1 MSSGVETSHNFN
13 ENVAIALAKTVR
25 DSSTSLGMTR
35 MVDTDVYLDAG
46 HLMTS
51 PFRFGFLALTWL
63 VTSSDTFA
71 ETTPARPEHTNRLA
85 HEKSPYLLQHAHN
98 PVDWYPWGEEAFA
111 KARKGNKTIFLSVGY
126 STCHWCHVMAHES
139 FENEE
144 VAAIMNREFVNIKV
158 DREERPDVDRVYMT
172 FVQATT
178 GGGGWPMS
186 VWLTPDLKPFVGGT
200 YFPPEDRYGQPGFK
214 NVLERIATAWKE
226 NHDKIVEQ
234 STNIVAALRESQSAP
249 KAFGEGEVGA
259 AILDAAYKQLDR
271 SYDPKEGGFGNA
283 PKFPRPVTLNFL
295 TRFYARDPKSESGK
309 QALEMTLFTLRKM
322 ASGGMHDHIGGGFH
336 RYSVDRYWHVPHFE
350 KMLYDQAQLAVAYLD
365 AYQILGDAHLNPPG
379 RDRDRAERREAD
391 AKAPLRVEF
400 KAVARDIL
408 DYVARDMTSKEGGFY
423 SAEDADSPVPIAVVS
438 DPRVESPEP
447 DAGAHRAP
455 LQKTAEGAFYIWTK
469 KEIDAALG
477 DAAEIFDFHYGVQAH
492 GNAPEGSD
500 PHDEFRG
507 KNILIKRRTN
517 AETAQRFK
525 KSEDEIAKSLAQSRE
540 KLFAVRSK
548 RLRPH
553 LDDKIIAAWNGLM
566 ISAYA
571 RAAQVLDEPRYLEI
585 ATRATNFLRQNLYDS
600 SRKVLYRN
608 YREGRSD
615 IEAFAD
621 DYAFVIRGLLD
632 LYEASF
638 DVECLKFAT
647 QLQETQDQLFFD
659 EKNGGYFS
667 TSGKDESVFLRM
679 KDDNDGAEPAASSVA
694 ALNLLRL
701 SQLLDD
707 QKMAERPRKTIDAFA
722 ATLAHFPSAMPQ
734 MLVALDYSL
743 SKPRQIVIAGK
754 KDAPETKALLKEVYR
769 HFLPKTV
776 LLLADGS
783 EGQKY
788 LGERNEAIRAMS
800 PVAGKSAAY
809 VCENFTCKAPV
820 TDSTTL
826 RELLSR

>member
-1 MSSGVETSHNFN
+1 
-13 ENVAIALAKTVR
+13 
-25 DSSTSLGMTR
+25 
-35 MVDTDVYLDAG
+35 
-46 HLMTS
+46 MTS
-51 PFRFGFLALTWL
+51 RFRFGFLALTWL

-71 ETTPARPEHTNRLA
+71 EPTPARPEHTNRLA

-98 PVDWYPWGEEAFA
+98 PVDWYSWGEEAFA
-111 KARKGNKTIFLSVGY
+111 KARQENKPIFLSVGY

-139 FENEE
+139 FENQE

-214 NVLERIATAWKE
+214 KVLERIATAWKE

-234 STNIVAALRESQSAP
+234 GGQIVAALRESQSVGT
-249 KAFGEGEVGA
+249 GEGKIDA
-259 AILDAAYKQLDR
+259 AILEAAYKQLDR

-283 PKFPRPVTLNFL
+283 PKFPRPVTVNFL
-295 TRFYARDPKSESGK
+295 TRFYARDPKSDADK
-309 QALEMTLFTLRKM
+309 QALEMALFTLRKM
-322 ASGGMHDHIGGGFH
+322 AAGGMHDHIGGGFH

-365 AYQILGDAHLNPPG
+365 AYEILRNPHLNPLPG
-379 RDRDRAERREAD
+379 QGEAD
-391 AKAPLRVEF
+391 AKAPVRVEF
-400 KAVARDIL
+400 EGVARDIL
-408 DYVARDMTSKEGGFY
+408 DYVFRDMTSKDGGFF
-423 SAEDADSPVPIAVVS
+423 SAEDADSPVVAGIG
-438 DPRVESPEP
+438 DP
-447 DAGAHRAP
+447 GHG
-455 LQKTAEGAFYIWTK
+455 KTAEGAFYVWAK

-477 DAAEIFDFHYGVQAH
+477 DAAEIFDFHYGVQPH

-507 KNILIKRRTN
+507 KNILIERHTI

-525 KSEDEIAKSLAQSRE
+525 KSEGEIAKSLAQSRE
-540 KLFAVRSK
+540 KLFAIREK
-548 RLRPH
+548 RPRPH

-566 ISAYA
+566 VSAYA
-571 RAAQVLDEPRYLEI
+571 RAAQVLDDPRYLQI
-585 ATRATNFLRQNLYDS
+585 ATRAAKFLRTNLYEEKS
-600 SRKVLYRN
+600 KLLYRN
-608 YREGRSD
+608 YRGGRSD
-615 IEAFAD
+615 IEGFAD
-621 DYAFVIRGLLD
+621 DYAFVIQGLLD

-638 DVECLKFAT
+638 DVDWLKFAVE
-647 QLQETQDQLFFD
+647 LQETQDRLFFD

-667 TSGKDESVFLRM
+667 TSGKDQSVFLRM

-701 SQLLDD
+701 AQFRDD
-707 QKMAERPRKTIDAFA
+707 KTMAERARKTIDAFA
-722 ATLAHFPSAMPQ
+722 TTLSHFPSAMPQ

-754 KDAPETKALLKEVYR
+754 KDAPETKALLNEVHS
-769 HFLPKTV
+769 HFLPKTI
-776 LLLADGS
+776 LLLADGGD
-783 EGQKY
+783 GQKY
-788 LGERNEAIRAMS
+788 LGEKNEAIRSMS
-800 PVAGKSAAY
+800 MVEGKPAAY

-820 TDSTTL
+820 TEPKQL
-826 RELLSR
+826 AKLLVE